1 MRYNRTGK
9 AWRNWRRTTLR
20 AYATIKMYKN
30 FVRKQETNGKMEME
44 MMEESDRNNFND
56 DE

>member
-1 MRYNRTGK
+1 
-9 AWRNWRRTTLR
+9 
-20 AYATIKMYKN
+20 MYKN